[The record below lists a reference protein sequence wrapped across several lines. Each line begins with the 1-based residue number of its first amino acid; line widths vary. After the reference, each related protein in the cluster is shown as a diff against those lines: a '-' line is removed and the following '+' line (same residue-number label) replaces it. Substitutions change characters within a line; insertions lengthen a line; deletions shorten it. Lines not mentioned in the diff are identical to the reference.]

1 MVNQVDSKKANEPGQ
16 GKRSVRAVVL
26 GLVIGWGDKCC
37 RDSELAT
44 FNMRQETSSLESTA
58 TAPCGAGES
67 EKQVNWG
74 VTEAS
79 QANI

>member
-1 MVNQVDSKKANEPGQ
+1 MNQVDSKKADEPGQ

-26 GLVIGWGDKCC
+26 GLVIEWGDKCC

-67 EKQVNWG
+67 EK
-74 VTEAS
+74 
-79 QANI
+79 

>member
-1 MVNQVDSKKANEPGQ
+1 MVNQVDSKTANEPGQ

-26 GLVIGWGDKCC
+26 GLVIEWGEKCY